1 MIAERAGQPLTL
13 LVLDEIFGS
22 LDEVRRANVLELL
35 RRLHDRFDQ
44 VILITHIESVR
55 DALDRVVTVRYDA
68 PSGSSIIDGGVLE
81 DASSEES
88 AELAGALA
96 G

>member
-1 MIAERAGQPLTL
+1 
-13 LVLDEIFGS
+13 VLDEIFGS

-35 RRLHDRFDQ
+35 RRLLDRFDQ
-44 VILITHIESVR
+44 VILITHIDSV
-55 DALDRVVTVRYDA
+55 LSGHDRVINVRYDA

-88 AELAGALA
+88 AELAGAVA
-96 G
+96 E